1 MGRSR
6 AVRPTREQKIL
17 MAAAGL
23 VIKNWLVLSDTAS
36 ELRVVSRGSGRVRT
50 IKKDLPGGN
59 RERSNNKKFHI
70 PIIQGNRRKKQDGNE
85 N

>member
-6 AVRPTREQKIL
+6 AAKPTREQKIL

-23 VIKNWLVLSDTAS
+23 VIKNWLVLSDTVA

-59 RERSNNKKFHI
+59 QERSRSKG
-70 PIIQGNRRKKQDGNE
+70 Q
-85 N
+85 